1 MPSWKRVI
9 APDVPELPV
18 FAHAAIAGDQIYV
31 SGMLGLTDDF
41 EGVVEGGIGP
51 ETTQAFRHVQR
62 ILAACDATLAD
73 IVKVSAYLPDLRE
86 WEAMNSAYLEV
97 FGSRRRPASRS
108 AAATC
113 CWARASSS
121 TASPTSR
128 EPDRLPHLPRRRGPD
143 RRRVRAARRCR
154 GRTR

>member
-1 MPSWKRVI
+1 VSWTRII

-51 ETTQAFRHVQR
+51 ETTQAFRHVAK

-73 IVKVSAYLPDLRE
+73 IVKVSVFMPDLSE
-86 WEAMNSAYLEV
+86 WEAMNAAYLEL
-97 FGSRRRPASRS
+97 FGEHTPARI
-108 AAATC
+108 AIGCADLLLG
-113 CWARASSS
+113 ARAEFDVV
-121 TASPTSR
+121 AYKP
-128 EPDRLPHLPRRRGPD
+128 
-143 RRRVRAARRCR
+143 
-154 GRTR
+154 